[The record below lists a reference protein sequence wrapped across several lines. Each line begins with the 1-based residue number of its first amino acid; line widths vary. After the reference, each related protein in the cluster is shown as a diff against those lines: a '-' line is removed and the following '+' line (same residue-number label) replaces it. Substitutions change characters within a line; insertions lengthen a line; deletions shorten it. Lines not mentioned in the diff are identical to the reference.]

1 MTGRLLGSGRRSILA
16 GLLLIAAVVWVGAG
30 TAAALPTDVPSA
42 TLQDGTPNNESAT
55 NDTTGGATTAQQDG
69 APPQNDSAAEPGNDA
84 GAPAAES
91 TTAGPPTIV
100 EPDENVTVAVTENQ
114 SVRAGAST
122 TLSLEVENDGDDRV
136 RDLVVTLQTAG
147 DALMLGSLDAPQAT
161 RSVYVEELQPGR
173 TETID
178 LDVGAAAVEPGTYPL
193 FASVQY
199 AVDVDGDDDEVGNDT
214 DGDADD
220 DDDDNDADDE
230 DVAVVASGPTVLGVP
245 VTDAV
250 SFDVTPVESEIPVDG
265 SGVYSVRITND
276 GNETA
281 TDVVATLATGP
292 PLTSESPTAYVGT
305 LEPNASAT
313 VRFALE
319 SSSDAIE
326 TTASASIT
334 VNWET
339 DAGDRASADPVS
351 VPVDV
356 ADADDETD
364 ADSVAPF
371 VAVALVLVLAA
382 VWWFRRR

>member
-1 MTGRLLGSGRRSILA
+1 MTDRLPGPRRRSIVA
-16 GLLLIAAVVWVGAG
+16 GLLLVAAVVWVGAG
-30 TAAALPTDVPSA
+30 AAAALPSDAPNA
-42 TLQDGTPNNESAT
+42 ALQDGTPNNESAT
-55 NDTTGGATTAQQDG
+55 NDTTAGATTDQQDG
-69 APPQNDSAAEPGNDA
+69 TPPQNDSDAQPGTDA
-84 GAPAAES
+84 GAPAADDS
-91 TTAGPPTIV
+91 TTAGPPPIA
-100 EPDENVTVAVTENQ
+100 EPDENVTVAVVENQ
-114 SVRAGAST
+114 SVPAGAST
-122 TLSLEVENDGDDRV
+122 TLSLEVENDGDGRV
-136 RDLVVTLQTAG
+136 RDLVVTLQTPG
-147 DALMLGSLDAPQAT
+147 DALILGSLDAPQAT

-173 TETID
+173 TETVD

-199 AVDVDGDDDEVGNDT
+199 AVDVDDDDDDGIGNDT
-214 DGDADD
+214 DDD
-220 DDDDNDADDE
+220 DDGDDGDNDDE
-230 DVAVVASGPTVLGVP
+230 TEIVGPSGPAVLGVP

-265 SGVYSVRITND
+265 SGVYSVRITNE

-281 TDVVATLATGP
+281 TGVVATLATGP

-305 LEPNASAT
+305 LEPDASAT

-326 TTASASIT
+326 TTASASIA
-334 VNWET
+334 VGWET

-364 ADSVAPF
+364 VDSVAPF
-371 VAVALVLVLAA
+371 VAVALVLAIA
-382 VWWFRRR
+382 TVWWFRRR